1 MNKSEHILTKNKA
14 PIVNL
19 KFLIFVTAAILDEHQ
34 CCWTQKVQLILV
46 KIENVIVNYR
56 NFYF

>member
-1 MNKSEHILTKNKA
+1 MIKSEHILTKNKA

-34 CCWTQKVQLILV
+34 WTQKVQLILV

>member
-1 MNKSEHILTKNKA
+1 MNKSVHILTKNKA

-46 KIENVIVNYR
+46 KIENVIVN
-56 NFYF
+56 